1 MPLYENLSESEW
13 EEKIEFFKKNYS
25 PCQLCPR
32 LCQAERGKNKKGVCT
47 ALEKLKIAS
56 CNLHYGEEPPISGER
71 GSGTVFFS
79 GCTLKC
85 LFCQN
90 YPISHLFNGKFYSIE
105 ELSELFLNLR
115 ERGAHNINFVSPT
128 PYLYHIVR
136 ALHCACK
143 NGLDIP
149 IVYNTSG
156 YERPEM
162 VKALNHLVDVFLPD
176 LKYYDD
182 SLSLTFS
189 GTSNYFENAYLSIEE
204 MFKQTGE
211 LQLDR
216 EGIAVKGMILRHL
229 VLPGYVENSKKIL
242 KTIAESPFR
251 NSYLSLM
258 SQYFPAYRAVEMP
271 GINRRLRP
279 GEYGEVKEYA
289 LSLGLINGWFQE
301 IDVQGSNL

>member
-1 MPLYENLSESEW
+1 
-13 EEKIEFFKKNYS
+13 
-25 PCQLCPR
+25 
-32 LCQAERGKNKKGVCT
+32 
-47 ALEKLKIAS
+47 
-56 CNLHYGEEPPISGER
+56 
-71 GSGTVFFS
+71 
-79 GCTLKC
+79 
-85 LFCQN
+85 
-90 YPISHLFNGKFYSIE
+90 
-105 ELSELFLNLR
+105 
-115 ERGAHNINFVSPT
+115 
-128 PYLYHIVR
+128 
-136 ALHCACK
+136 
-143 NGLDIP
+143 
-149 IVYNTSG
+149 
-156 YERPEM
+156 M